1 MNKVMELISF
11 IAVNL
16 VDHPEDVRIE
26 MQERDGEEIYRLRV
40 HDDDLGQVIGKNG
53 QTARSVRALLQAVGA
68 KQNRY
73 YGFEIG
79 EEEV

>member
-1 MNKVMELISF
+1 MSKVVELISF
-11 IAVNL
+11 IVVNL

-26 MQERDGEEIYRLRV
+26 TLTRDGEEVYRLHV

-53 QTARSVRALLQAVGA
+53 QTARAVRALLQAVGA

-73 YGFEIG
+73 YGFEIA
-79 EEEV
+79 EEEA

>member
-1 MNKVMELISF
+1 MSKIVELISF
-11 IAVNL
+11 IVVNL

-26 MQERDGEEIYRLRV
+26 TVSRDGEEVYRLHV

-68 KQNRY
+68 KHDRY
-73 YGFEIG
+73 YGFEIA
-79 EEEV
+79 EEEA